1 MMAEVA
7 DVSVKSVAK
16 GNNKDASIGSINSAD
31 DLDLDNIILAE
42 IKRLKSKK
50 KRADFIP
57 VSSSLERQHG
67 LARSVMHQRMLHMI
81 LNGKTECSLAIPKGT
96 QQKQSIIIEEDPPY
110 SDPITSFIDDLK
122 SNEEASKATKTRPAN
137 TIEPDEG
144 FPHAS
149 RFLETVNDLA
159 KSLKKPTIC

>member
-1 MMAEVA
+1 MAEAA

-16 GNNKDASIGSINSAD
+16 ANIKDASIGSINSAD

-67 LARSVMHQRMLHMI
+67 LAQSDTHQRMLHMI
-81 LNGKTECSLAIPKGT
+81 LNGKIECSLAIPKGS
-96 QQKQSIIIEEDPPY
+96 QQKQSIIIEEHPPD
-110 SDPITSFIDDLK
+110 SDPIASFID
-122 SNEEASKATKTRPAN
+122 
-137 TIEPDEG
+137 I
-144 FPHAS
+144 
-149 RFLETVNDLA
+149 
-159 KSLKKPTIC
+159 